1 MTAPLYIQGHI
12 WQANS
17 YLADN
22 ILFDAGILP
31 ERILPYKDRIDT
43 IVLTHGHFD
52 HIVHAK
58 EIADLCSA
66 EICIGEF
73 DSKFLS
79 ESELSLSRHFGA
91 DQPKIQCAKTLAD
104 GDRVGDFVVYHTPGH
119 TRGSICLFREADG
132 VLISGDTI
140 FPDGSYGRCDLPIGD
155 MTSLKSSITKI
166 AELPVESIWCGH
178 GMPVP
183 ENAKRHILLSAEY
196 VKMEM

>member
-1 MTAPLYIQGHI
+1 MTAPLYIQGRI

-58 EIADLCSA
+58 EIADLCGA

-73 DSKFLS
+73 EAQFLS
-79 ESELSLSRHFGA
+79 DSALSLSRHFGA
-91 DQPKIQCAKTLAD
+91 DQPQINCARTLAD
-104 GDRVGDFVVYHTPGH
+104 GDKVGDFTVYHTPGH
-119 TRGSICLFREADG
+119 TRGSICLFREYDG

-140 FPDGSYGRCDLPIGD
+140 FPDGSYGRCDLPTGD
-155 MTSLKSSITKI
+155 MSSLKSSIARI
-166 AELPVESIWCGH
+166 AELPVESLWCGH
-178 GMPVP
+178 GTPVP
-183 ENAKRHILLSAEY
+183 ENAKQHVQFSALN
-196 VKMEM
+196 VKMEP